1 MDWGR
6 KLCMDPWLHVLLTQI
21 WKEQGRPNHCD
32 WAHLHLEGA
41 TSWHW
46 LPQIAKRH
54 GTEINGGVDM
64 VSLTEKERDRE
75 MPPWK
80 GKGWR
85 QALHSFGKSKGVG
98 GATDAIS
105 DDLLYVFFF
114 VSFLPPAFLHLIL
127 ISFSLIAHYFP
138 LNSIQNLLQ
147 TGTLLIDIIIFGL
160 WFTFLLHFVAPKTLR
175 PWCDI
180 SFLLYP
186 SGHAP
191 SIFQKC
197 WEEVCSYWI
206 AIIFSA

>member
-32 WAHLHLEGA
+32 WAQLHLEGA

-114 VSFLPPAFLHLIL
+114 VSFLPPTFLHLIL
-127 ISFSLIAHYFP
+127 ISFLFTYCPLLSLKFHAESLANWDFTHWYYHIWP
-138 LNSIQNLLQ
+138 LIH
-147 TGTLLIDIIIFGL
+147 IFV
-160 WFTFLLHFVAPKTLR
+160 TFCGP
-175 PWCDI
+175 
-180 SFLLYP
+180 
-186 SGHAP
+186 
-191 SIFQKC
+191 
-197 WEEVCSYWI
+197 
-206 AIIFSA
+206 